1 LQFDN
6 FKIETA
12 SRKVLLE
19 LLTYFNER
27 DSENHLIVK
36 SVRALSEDC
45 KEKLGEIQRMNNRMD
60 VQNVDYTALIKRLLK
75 VEHKVDRA
83 IDGKQSMEMEV
94 SNKLLGL
101 EASVETKLLVLGHYD
116 LRMGSLDHEI
126 ADVRKLAHA

>member
-1 LQFDN
+1 
-6 FKIETA
+6 
-12 SRKVLLE
+12 
-19 LLTYFNER
+19 
-27 DSENHLIVK
+27 LIVK

-45 KEKLGEIQRMNNRMD
+45 KEKLAEIQRMTNRMD
-60 VQNVDYTALIKRLLK
+60 VQNVDYTALMKRLLK

-83 IDGKQSMEMEV
+83 IDGKQSLEMEV